1 MVGIAIVSHS
11 HTLAV
16 GIRELAA
23 QMAGDAVPIA
33 IVADLGGPDTPLEVD
48 AVKIYQAIAP
58 IESDGVVVFADLGRA
73 VAAAKRALELFPAA
87 RRCQIRLCAA
97 PLAEGAIA
105 AAVTA
110 AGGAELDRVVAE
122 AENAMTSK
130 LAQLG
135 AHDPP
140 DSPPPEHFPTG
151 QLHLTLDHSTGLHA
165 RPAAQ
170 LVKLAFQ
177 FESDITLENITART
191 APVNAKSINQVIAL
205 GVRDGEEIAIAATG
219 ADAAAALEA
228 LRHLLTEELTSPNR
242 SRVPQRLSSPPPDRS
257 LRGIPAA
264 GGIAI
269 GPVMR
274 CEPAAIHIETQHT
287 EHPQREWE
295 FLQRARDSSRAQMLD
310 LHREIGQRCAVT
322 DRVGSSEAAIFATH
336 LLHLDDPTLME
347 RARELIWEQHHTAAA
362 AWKTAIEEVVA
373 TYEHLEDPLLRSRS
387 ADVWDVGRRVLQL
400 LTGAEPVCLLLREPG
415 ILVAPELTPS
425 EIAQLDP
432 ERVLGICT
440 AAGCSISHSGILG
453 RSLGIPMVVGV
464 GPELLHLSGGTAIAI
479 DGGTGQVWVD
489 PHPDQIEELRRRR
502 ERQLATARDLRQA
515 AQNPAVAA
523 DGHRLRVMANIS
535 GVAEARIAMQN
546 GAEGVGIL
554 RSEFLFLAR
563 RRIPSEDEQVELYRA
578 IANAIDPHPLGVRIL
593 DIGGDKPMPGI
604 SLPDEDN
611 PFLGWRGIRLLLD
624 RPDLLRAQLR
634 ALLRVGCDRPV
645 KILFPM
651 VARLQEIRAARD
663 ILTEEWENL
672 RRQNVPLSEMPEVG
686 AMVEVP
692 AAALMAERLA
702 AAVDF
707 FSIGTNDLTQYAMA
721 ADRTNSKVAALTDAL
736 EPAVLRLVAET
747 IAAAKRAGIW
757 ASVCGE
763 LAADPVA
770 VPIWM
775 GLGAHELSLNPQAI
789 PMVKMTISRIRRD
802 EAEAIAREA
811 LQLESAIAV
820 RELVRSRLG
829 LTINNC

>member
-33 IVADLGGPDTPLEVD
+33 IVADLGDPDTPLEVD

-58 IESDGVVVFADLGRA
+58 IENGGGVVVFADLGRA

-87 RRCQIRLCAA
+87 RRAKIRLCAA

-135 AHDPP
+135 EDDPP
-140 DSPPPEHFPTG
+140 ETPPPEHFPTR
-151 QLHLTLDHSTGLHA
+151 QLRLTLDHSTGLHA

-219 ADAAAALEA
+219 ADAAVALEA
-228 LRHLLTEELTSPNR
+228 LRYLLTEELTSPSR
-242 SRVPQRLSSPPPDRS
+242 SRSPQRTPSPPTDES

-269 GPVMR
+269 GSVMR

-295 FLQRARDSSRAQMLD
+295 LLRQACDSSRAEMLD
-310 LHREIGQRCAVT
+310 LHREIVDRCGVA

-336 LLHLDDPTLME
+336 LLYLDDPTLMD
-347 RARELIWEQHHTAAA
+347 RTRELIWEQHHTAAA

-373 TYEHLEDPLLRSRS
+373 SYEHLDDPLLRSRS

-415 ILVAPELTPS
+415 ILVATELTPS
-425 EIAQLDP
+425 EIAQLDSD
-432 ERVLGICT
+432 RVLGICT

-464 GPELLHLSGGTAIAI
+464 GPELLNLSGGTAIAI
-479 DGGTGQVWVD
+479 DGGTGQVWVE
-489 PHPDQIEELRRRR
+489 PNPDQIEELRRKQ
-502 ERQLATARDLRQA
+502 ERQLATGRALRQA
-515 AQNPAVAA
+515 AQNPAITT
-523 DGHRLRVMANIS
+523 DGHRLAVMANIG
-535 GVAEARIAMQN
+535 GVAEAHIAMQN

-563 RRIPSEDEQVELYRA
+563 RRIPSEDEQVELYRV
-578 IANAIDPHPLGVRIL
+578 IANAIDPHPLGVRI
-593 DIGGDKPMPGI
+593 
-604 SLPDEDN
+604 
-611 PFLGWRGIRLLLD
+611 
-624 RPDLLRAQLR
+624 
-634 ALLRVGCDRPV
+634 
-645 KILFPM
+645 
-651 VARLQEIRAARD
+651 
-663 ILTEEWENL
+663 
-672 RRQNVPLSEMPEVG
+672 
-686 AMVEVP
+686 EVP
-692 AAALMAERLA
+692 AAALMAEQLA
-702 AAVDF
+702 AVVDF
-707 FSIGTNDLTQYAMA
+707 FSIGTNDLTQYVMA
-721 ADRTNSKVAALTDAL
+721 ADRSNSKVVALTDAL

-747 IAAAKRAGIW
+747 IAAAKRAGIR

-770 VPIWM
+770 VPILV

-829 LTINNC
+829 LTINN